1 MKEDRWDSSGPLWS
15 TKYTGLP
22 KEDYLTTSHRQ
33 ILKLSKESQQAR
45 KLERRASMTS
55 VRITQDKDP
64 FQMTTKMDISAGRK
78 YVEFGLDPSGAEE
91 RDLRALEAIWKRG
104 GVKGQW
110 TLVRDTDPDTGRQ
123 YGRGL
128 RFLEFYRYYPR

>member
-1 MKEDRWDSSGPLWS
+1 
-15 TKYTGLP
+15 
-22 KEDYLTTSHRQ
+22 
-33 ILKLSKESQQAR
+33 
-45 KLERRASMTS
+45 
-55 VRITQDKDP
+55 
-64 FQMTTKMDISAGRK
+64 MTTKMDISAGRK